1 VRLSVTRV
9 LVVAC
14 LFLTLSACGGK
25 PDVAAA
31 SGSSKQADEAA
42 IRALLGNIQST
53 FNAGN
58 LDEFMP
64 VFADDAVISSQ
75 GSPDVVGAPAIRA
88 MYEAALNQMGI
99 QVSFDTQ
106 ELEVFGD
113 VAYERGT
120 FVLKLSEKGTG
131 KALAEVQNRHIH
143 MFRRQADGQWKTW
156 RMFANSA
163 EAIPAGPPPGAP
175 PAPAAAQ

>member
-113 VAYERGT
+113 
-120 FVLKLSEKGTG
+120 
-131 KALAEVQNRHIH
+131 LAC
-143 MFRRQADGQWKTW
+143 
-156 RMFANSA
+156 
-163 EAIPAGPPPGAP
+163 EARLF
-175 PAPAAAQ
+175 